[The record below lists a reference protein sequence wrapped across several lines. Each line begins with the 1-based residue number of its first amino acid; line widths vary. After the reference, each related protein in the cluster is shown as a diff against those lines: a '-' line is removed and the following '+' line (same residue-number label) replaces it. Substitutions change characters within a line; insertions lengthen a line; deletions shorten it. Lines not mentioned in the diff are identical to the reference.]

1 MIVLSHDRRLQ
12 CLALLGALPAMGLLA
27 FFLHASPLPILLK
40 LALGSGALA
49 ASLWTAHRL
58 RLLAQRPLQTLS
70 NLLNALKAGDFS
82 FRAHTHPGA
91 DALATVFLELNS
103 LSELLQQQR
112 LKAMEATALLRTVMA
127 EIDVAIFAFD
137 EGGLLRLVNRAG
149 EHLLARPQVH
159 LIGLP
164 ASELGLSEA
173 LGEGGP
179 RLLDLAFP
187 GHAGRFELRRGIFRQ
202 GGRPHQLLVLSD
214 LTRPLR
220 EEERQAWQRLI
231 RVLGHEINNSLAPIQ
246 SLSSSIGTIIE
257 QQREDWRAD
266 ARQGLSIIASRTQAL
281 GRFME
286 AYTRLAKLPEPR
298 LGDVDVAVLARKVA
312 ALEGRLPVRVLEGS
326 PMRIRADGDQLE
338 QALINLVRNAVD
350 ASLEDGGAVGLHW
363 RADRG
368 FVEFLV
374 EDEGPGLPQGGNLFV
389 PFFTTKPGGS
399 GIGLLLTRQI
409 AEGHGGDLRLLNRER
424 RGARAILRIPAEGP
438 RAEHEAYPKN

>member
-1 MIVLSHDRRLQ
+1 MIRLSHDRRLQ
-12 CLALLGALPAMGLLA
+12 LLAMAGALPALGLLA
-27 FFLHASPLPILLK
+27 FLLHASPLHCLLK
-40 LALGSGALA
+40 LGLGSGALA
-49 ASLWTAHRL
+49 ASIWTAHRL

-70 NLLNALKAGDFS
+70 NLLSALKAGDFS
-82 FRAHTHPGA
+82 FRAHTHPGD
-91 DALATVFLELNS
+91 DALATVFLELNN
-103 LSELLQQQR
+103 LSELLQRQR

-149 EHLLARPQVH
+149 EALLAKPQVR
-159 LIGLP
+159 LLGLP

-173 LGEGGP
+173 LGEDRP

-187 GHAGRFELRRGIFRQ
+187 GRTGRFELRRGIFRQ

-246 SLSSSIGTIIE
+246 SLSGSIGTIIE
-257 QQREDWRAD
+257 QQGEDWRMD
-266 ARQGLSIIASRTQAL
+266 ARQGLSIIASRAQAL

-286 AYTRLAKLPEPR
+286 AYTRLAKLPEPC
-298 LGDVDVAVLARKVA
+298 LGMVDVEALVRKAA
-312 ALEGRLPVRVLEGS
+312 ALEGRLSVRVAQGPPARLQ
-326 PMRIRADGDQLE
+326 ADGDQLE
-338 QALINLVRNAVD
+338 QALINLVRNAAD
-350 ASLEDGGAVGLHW
+350 ASLETGGAVDMTW
-363 RADRG
+363 RLGRDS
-368 FVEFLV
+368 VEFLV

-399 GIGLLLTRQI
+399 GIGLLLARQI
-409 AEGHGGDLRLLNRER
+409 AEGHGGDLRLLNREKG
-424 RGARAILRIPAEGP
+424 GARAILRIPAAGP
-438 RAEHEAYPKN
+438 SPASKTSPET